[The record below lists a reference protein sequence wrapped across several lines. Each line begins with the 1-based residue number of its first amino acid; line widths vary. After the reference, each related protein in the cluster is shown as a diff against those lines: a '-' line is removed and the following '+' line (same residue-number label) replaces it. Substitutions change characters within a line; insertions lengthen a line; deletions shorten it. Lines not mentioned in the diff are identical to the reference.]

1 MNPKVDTY
9 ISELSKFKKEME
21 QLRTIVLDCGL
32 VEELKWGVPCYMFQK
47 SNIIMLGTFKD
58 FCIISFLKGVL
69 LSDTEG
75 ILSQQGE
82 NTQSSRVI
90 KFTDA
95 KEIVKL
101 KASIKAYIFEAIE
114 IEKAGLKVEL
124 KKTEEFTMP
133 EELIS
138 TLKKDA
144 KLKKAFEAL
153 TPGRQRG
160 YLLHFSGSKQSKTRQ
175 ARIDACSSR
184 ILKGK
189 GLHDCIC
196 GLSKKMPGCDGSH
209 KQLNTASA

>member
-9 ISELSKFKKEME
+9 ISELSKFKKEIE
-21 QLRTIVLDCGL
+21 QLRAIVLDCGL
-32 VEELKWGVPCYMFQK
+32 VEELKWGVPCYTYKK

-69 LSDTEG
+69 LNDAEG

-95 KEIVKL
+95 KDIVKL
-101 KASIKAYIFEAIE
+101 KATIKVYIFEAIE
-114 IEKAGLKVEL
+114 IENAGLKVEL
-124 KKTEEFTMP
+124 KKTEDYAMP
-133 EELIS
+133 EELTA

-144 KLKKAFEAL
+144 KLKKAFENL
-153 TPGRQRG
+153 TPGRKRG
-160 YLLHFSGSKQSKTRQ
+160 YLLHFSGSKQSQTRQ
-175 ARIDACSSR
+175 SRIDACTPR

-189 GLHDCIC
+189 GIHDCIC

-209 KQLNTASA
+209 KQLKH

>member
-9 ISELSKFKKEME
+9 IIELSKFKKEIE
-21 QLRTIVLDCGL
+21 QLRAIVLDCGL
-32 VEELKWGVPCYMFQK
+32 VEELKWGVPCYTYKK

-69 LSDTEG
+69 LNDAEG

-95 KEIVKL
+95 KDIVKL
-101 KASIKAYIFEAIE
+101 KSTIKVYIFEAIE
-114 IEKAGLKVEL
+114 IENAGLKVEL
-124 KKTEEFTMP
+124 KKTEDYAMP
-133 EELIS
+133 EELTA

-144 KLKKAFEAL
+144 KLKKAFENL
-153 TPGRQRG
+153 TPGRKRG
-160 YLLHFSGSKQSKTRQ
+160 YLLHFSGSKQSQTRQ
-175 ARIDACSSR
+175 SRIDACTPR

-189 GLHDCIC
+189 GIHDCIC

-209 KQLNTASA
+209 NQLKH